1 MKINNI
7 INLSG
12 VFCIVFW
19 LILIIIFKKKL
30 LNNNYKILSGF
41 MIILPILLIII
52 NLFRI
57 DNIKKLEIN
66 KETFKN
72 LTKSDTKS
80 NTKSNTKPDKKIETI
95 LYSEKNL
102 SSVIPTITFGLASL
116 LKGSK
121 YLNILTPY
129 LLLSILF
136 GTIIP
141 YFIYNLNIKTI
152 NINKNFKSYKL
163 SVSEIIESGFTGFS
177 YSLLITGLILS
188 FLEFNKNT

>member
-12 VFCIVFW
+12 VLCIIFW
-19 LILIIIFKKKL
+19 LIFILIFKNTL
-30 LNNNYKILSGF
+30 VNNDYKILSGF

-57 DNIKKLEIN
+57 NNIKKLEI
-66 KETFKN
+66 KDTFQN
-72 LTKSDTKS
+72 SSKSDTESDTALDTES
-80 NTKSNTKPDKKIETI
+80 NKKIENI
-95 LYSEKNL
+95 LDSEKNL

-141 YFIYNLNIKTI
+141 YFIYNLNIKTF
-152 NINKNFKSYKL
+152 NISKNFKLYKL